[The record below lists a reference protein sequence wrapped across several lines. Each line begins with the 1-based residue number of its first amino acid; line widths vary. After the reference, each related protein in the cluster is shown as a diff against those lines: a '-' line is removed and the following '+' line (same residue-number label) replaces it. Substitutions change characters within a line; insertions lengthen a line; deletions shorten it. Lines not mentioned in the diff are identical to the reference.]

1 MNKLTNVVRIF
12 LVNGTAV
19 DIEVPD
25 DYDCGL
31 VGTRAA
37 KGAPIVG
44 RNHYIAGNLVASII
58 RLFAA
63 GQPETVN

>member
-1 MNKLTNVVRIF
+1 MNKRTNVVRVF
-12 LVNGTAV
+12 LTNGTAV

-31 VGTRAA
+31 VGYRAA
-37 KGAPIVG
+37 KGEPISG
-44 RNHYIAGNLVASII
+44 RDHYIPGVMVSCVI

-63 GQPETVN
+63 GQEETLN

>member
-1 MNKLTNVVRIF
+1 MNKRTNIVRIF
-12 LVNGTAV
+12 LTNGTAV

-31 VGTRAA
+31 VGYRASQGEPVRGRDFYI
-37 KGAPIVG
+37 KGDMVTG
-44 RNHYIAGNLVASII
+44 II

-63 GQPETVN
+63 GQTETVN

>member
-1 MNKLTNVVRIF
+1 MNKRTNIVRVFLT
-12 LVNGTAV
+12 NGTAV

-37 KGAPIVG
+37 KGEPVVG
-44 RNHYIAGNLVASII
+44 RDHYIPGNMVGGII

>member
-1 MNKLTNVVRIF
+1 MNKRTNVVRIF

-37 KGAPIVG
+37 KGEPVVG
-44 RNHYIAGNLVASII
+44 RDFFVSGNLVAGII
-58 RLFAA
+58 RLFVA
-63 GQPETVN
+63 GQTETVN